1 MDMKKRICAI
11 GGGAWGENV
20 IRTLFELNSLAAV
33 VEPNAERL
41 SYLTNKYACVG
52 YTSVDE
58 AIAAC
63 YDGYAVAAPAELH
76 YEIGC
81 KLLSAGLPTI
91 IEKPLTLNS
100 ADALK
105 LVELAEE
112 KNVPFMVAHI
122 LLFHPA
128 IRKIKEL
135 VDAGKIGKLFY
146 MYSTRIKFGVVRTEE
161 NVFWS
166 FAPHDIAVLDY
177 IAGSHAEKIETT
189 KGNFLQ
195 SNVCDY
201 AMAQLE
207 YPNNVKAHIFTSWLH
222 PFKEQ
227 RVVVVGSEGMLWFD
241 DASDKQVYYSSKHV
255 EWDNGRPLLVQGDAE
270 IIPYE
275 KALPLTEEMKYFM
288 EHLDKKPEIS
298 SGCAGYE
305 VVKVLENVIG

>member
-1 MDMKKRICAI
+1 MDKKICVI
-11 GGGAWGENV
+11 GGGAWGENI
-20 IRTLFELNSLAAV
+20 IRTLFELEALGAV
-33 VEPNAERL
+33 VEPGEERRR
-41 SYLTNKYACVG
+41 YLTEKYCCVG
-52 YTSVDE
+52 FAAVEE
-58 AIAAC
+58 AIEKR
-63 YDGYAVAAPAELH
+63 YDGYVVSAPAELH

-81 KLLSAGLPTI
+81 KTLSAGLPTI

-100 ADALK
+100 QDALR
-105 LVELAEE
+105 LVQLAEE
-112 KNVPFMVAHI
+112 KDVPFMVAHI

-135 VDAGKIGKLFY
+135 VDEGRIGKLFY

-177 IAGSHAEKIETT
+177 IAGAHAEKIETT

-195 SNVCDY
+195 NDVCDY

-207 YPNNVKAHIFTSWLH
+207 YPDNVKAHILTSWLH

-241 DASDKQVYYSSKHV
+241 DATDKQVYFSDKHV
-255 EWDNGRPLLVQGDAE
+255 EWEDGRPQLVQGDA
-270 IIPYE
+270 ITIPYE
-275 KALPLTEEMKYFM
+275 KTLPLTEEMKYFIA
-288 EHLDKKPEIS
+288 HLDKMPEIS
-298 SGCAGYE
+298 TGRAGYE
-305 VVKVLENVIG
+305 VVKVLENVVG

>member
-1 MDMKKRICAI
+1 MDRKICAI

-20 IRTLFELNSLAAV
+20 IRTLFELESLAAI

-41 SYLTNKYACVG
+41 AYLTDKYACKG
-52 YTSVDE
+52 YTSLDE
-58 AIAAC
+58 AIEAR

-76 YEIGC
+76 NEIGC
-81 KLLSAGLPTI
+81 KLLNAGLPTI

-100 ADALK
+100 EDALK

-112 KNVPFMVAHI
+112 KNVSFMVAHI

-135 VDAGKIGKLFY
+135 VDSGKIGQLYY

-166 FAPHDIAVLDY
+166 FAPHDIAVLNY
-177 IAGSHAEKIETT
+177 IAGTHAEKIETT

-195 SNVCDY
+195 SDVCDY

-241 DASDKQVYYSSKHV
+241 DATDKQVYFSDKHV
-255 EWDNGRPLLVQGDAE
+255 EWEDGKPQLVQGDAVVM
-270 IIPYE
+270 PYE
-275 KALPLTEEMKYFM
+275 KGLALTEEMKYFM
-288 EHLDKKPEIS
+288 AHLDKKPEIS
-298 SGCAGYE
+298 TGRAGYE